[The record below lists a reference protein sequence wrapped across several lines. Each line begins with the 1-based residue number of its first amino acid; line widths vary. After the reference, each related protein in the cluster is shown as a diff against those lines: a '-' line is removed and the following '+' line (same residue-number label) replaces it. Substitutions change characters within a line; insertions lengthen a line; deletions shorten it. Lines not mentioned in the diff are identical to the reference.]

1 MSMLSS
7 SIFLSSML
15 LSHGGAAEAAVVGS
29 EVRDGND
36 GNCGYLYHSDR
47 LIEAVHAIE
56 SLRERA
62 PMHPCTLHLLLRD
75 NSHLIF
81 CASVIAFFAG
91 QPKMK
96 RRLHNIL

>member
-1 MSMLSS
+1 
-7 SIFLSSML
+7 ML

-75 NSHLIF
+75 NLHLIF
-81 CASVIAFFAG
+81 MLPSLLFFRAD
-91 QPKMK
+91 QK
-96 RRLHNIL
+96 RKEG